1 MKPMMNRILAVNAYW
16 NGRRGK
22 GKEEGEDRSRERRGV
37 GREKEEGEMEGRSPT
52 SSSIREGS
60 KQSF

>member
-1 MKPMMNRILAVNAYW
+1 ME
-16 NGRRGK
+16 GE
-22 GKEEGEDRSRERRGV
+22 GKEEGENRSKEKGV

-52 SSSIREGS
+52 LSSVREGS